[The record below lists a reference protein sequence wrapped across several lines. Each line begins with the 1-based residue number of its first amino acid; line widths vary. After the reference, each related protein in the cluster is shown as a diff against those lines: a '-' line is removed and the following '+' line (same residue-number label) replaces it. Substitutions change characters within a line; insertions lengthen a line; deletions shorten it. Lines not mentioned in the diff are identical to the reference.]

1 MPNRILFFM
10 LTLLSLSAHSS
21 EPCRLSL
28 HSLSKTSGA
37 PGDLFEMNGEWGQR
51 SEMKVPSIN
60 KGGSN
65 NLEVVSWTERVLVA
79 RVPKDLSPGVY
90 RVGVYCVSGGQTF
103 SSGWKDF
110 DVVPRSGGDSG
121 STLRDKAQSYWM
133 QRRVQDSHEA
143 YKEALAAYHREGDV
157 GGQAYCQYGKAIT
170 FSASGNEA
178 AAENA
183 YEESALLYKQAMK
196 SADAGGDH
204 ATLAKLEQE
213 YSQVLYGLF
222 RKAVRNRHYEE
233 ARRVNEERLAIYTRK
248 NDIGGQAVCHQGLG
262 EVAELTGR
270 KEAAAEFYRL
280 CAEEYLEARNPYGE
294 KACREKAGGRPS
306 GSSVK
311 RIYDSAPTT
320 KPAFPAVAVPQAA
333 PYQPALVP
341 FHEEIPPA
349 EEPPPEDSPADKL
362 KRTRE
367 GLFSLR
373 SIINAY
379 RMEQGRF
386 PDALGD
392 LLVNKKYIG
401 ILPLLELP
409 DHPRNRNFKLYPFYD
424 QSSDKPS
431 GLLDSGGW
439 GYDAIAGTV
448 FIDCLHKPAKGDAY
462 HAW

>member
-1 MPNRILFFM
+1 MRNGTLIPL
-10 LTLLSLSAHSS
+10 LTLLTLSAFAE

-37 PGDLFEMNGEWGQR
+37 PGEIFEMHGEWGQR
-51 SEMKVPSIN
+51 TETKIPSIN
-60 KGGSN
+60 KGNSN
-65 NLEVVSWTERVLVA
+65 NLEVLSWSERVLEVRA
-79 RVPKDLSPGVY
+79 PEDLASGVY
-90 RVGVYCVSGGQTF
+90 RVGVYCITGGQTL
-103 SSGWKDF
+103 SSGWKDYTI
-110 DVVPRSGGDSG
+110 VPRSGGDSG
-121 STLRDKAQSYWM
+121 SALRDKAQSYWM
-133 QRRVQDSHEA
+133 QRRVRESHEA
-143 YKEALAAYHREGDV
+143 YKEALEAYRRERNIA
-157 GGQAYCQYGKAIT
+157 GQAFCHYGKAIT
-170 FSASGNEA
+170 FGSLGDEN

-222 RKAVRNRHYEE
+222 RRAMRSRHYEE
-233 ARRVNEERLAIYTRK
+233 AKRVNEERLAIYARK

-270 KEAAAEFYRL
+270 KEEAAEFYRL

-294 KACREKAGGRPS
+294 KACREKAGGRPA

-311 RIYDSAPTT
+311 RIYGGPPPTQ
-320 KPAFPAVAVPQAA
+320 PAFPAVAVPQAA

-341 FHEEIPPA
+341 VREALPDA
-349 EEPPPEDSPADKL
+349 EEAPPEDTPADKL

-367 GLFSLR
+367 GLSSLR

-386 PDALGD
+386 PDTLGD
-392 LLVNKKYIG
+392 LLVNKKYIE

-448 FIDCLHKPAKGDAY
+448 FIDCLHKPAKGEAY
-462 HAW
+462 HGW